1 MAHAGRLRGSF
12 EAPIQQHQ
20 AAALEIEFQQASGQ
34 AVLAYKVTAVIRW
47 CPGHGQEIG
56 LRDKDPQL
64 PTPATLEGVKLRRTQ
79 RRASHRPFSS
89 PKYGTLHAGKHGGK
103 GVPVQVG
110 KVERQILGRVSIN
123 NAFSA

>member
-1 MAHAGRLRGSF
+1 MLDAF

-64 PTPATLEGVKLRRTQ
+64 PTGMPTGSQGWVAEEPCRQ
-79 RRASHRPFSS
+79 RWKA
-89 PKYGTLHAGKHGGK
+89 
-103 GVPVQVG
+103 
-110 KVERQILGRVSIN
+110 
-123 NAFSA
+123 